1 MKFRN
6 EVYSKWGRLGAG
18 KVLSREREGF
28 KFNFNFNFNFK
39 VKTVGCH
46 SYRP

>member
-6 EVYSKWGRLGAG
+6 EVYSKWGGLGAG
-18 KVLSREREGF
+18 KVLSREVF
-28 KFNFNFNFNFK
+28 KFNFK

-46 SYRP
+46 PHRP